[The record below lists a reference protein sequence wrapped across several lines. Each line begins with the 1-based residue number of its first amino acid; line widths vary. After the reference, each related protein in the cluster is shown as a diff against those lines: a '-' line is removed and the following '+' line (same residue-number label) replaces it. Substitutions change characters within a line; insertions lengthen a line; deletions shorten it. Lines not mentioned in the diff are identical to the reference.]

1 MFFLE
6 DKIEKFQDLMLKL
19 FDFLIESKSVQIV
32 VVILK
37 DLKDFYK
44 NYMDVMNIVYNL
56 GYIERVINSS

>member
-1 MFFLE
+1 
-6 DKIEKFQDLMLKL
+6 MLKL